1 MLVEEL
7 SRAGLVCSK
16 TFLAMLEE
24 QPVHRSVRRGCG
36 FTQTT
41 RVIAQAVHTEV
52 TGGRID
58 LAPLFDRFPAT
69 APTLRTASTGR
80 PGAFGIWLRLMSD
93 LLERDGG
100 HQPDIRCHDEESK
113 VGTCSAAEKFFLE
126 LAHGR
131 CARRSG
137 VRIFADEDGPMLV
150 EKIRMGE
157 SYSATSLRQISVH
170 GVRVPAGSLFAVHHE
185 LPEKSPQLDRYF
197 GEIHPVRDA
206 RLKFLRLTTLA
217 IEPEERERVFSI
229 QFKRQLEDGFLRPG
243 HATLND
249 LRSASLALVDTAR

>member
-1 MLVEEL
+1 
-7 SRAGLVCSK
+7 
-16 TFLAMLEE
+16 MLEE
-24 QPVHRSVRRGCG
+24 QPVHRSIRRGCG

-52 TGGRID
+52 TRGRID

-69 APTLRTASTGR
+69 APSLRGASTGT
-80 PGAFGIWLRLMSD
+80 PGAFGIWLRLVSD

-100 HQPDIRCHDEESK
+100 GDSNIQCHDGESK
-113 VGTCSAAEKFFLE
+113 VGTCSMAEKFFLE

-131 CARRSG
+131 CGRRSR
-137 VRIFADEDGPMLV
+137 VRLFNDLHGPVLV

-157 SYSATSLRQISVH
+157 SYSAMSLREISIH

-185 LPEKSPQLDRYF
+185 LPGKSPQLDRFF
-197 GEIHPVRDA
+197 GEIHPIQNT

-217 IEPEERERVFSI
+217 IQPEERERVFSI

-249 LRSASLALVDTAR
+249 LRSASLALVDTLR